1 MLCVRR
7 GIVRVKRGS
16 RSSSHQSLLR
26 RTFEC
31 DRTDLL
37 RNVFDR
43 SIDVELRLRITGSRS
58 RSAYRSK
65 VPSEAGTPGAC
76 AVRVVEWVYL
86 GLIVISSTP
95 SGTTL
100 SPKPTFALA
109 PAMAEHGQAALD
121 GRSRFCRANRMQ
133 ARDARRNAA
142 GHRSRSALV
151 RATPRLASIA
161 NYKLNSSHVEQRG
174 FLPFHVA
181 SMLHGAADRL
191 WKSLLTRN
199 LQHDATWNP

>member
-1 MLCVRR
+1 MP
-7 GIVRVKRGS
+7 RVQHSKLLFTQDLERAHALREKRHRQGEEGFT
-16 RSSSHQSLLR
+16 L
-26 RTFEC
+26 
-31 DRTDLL
+31 
-37 RNVFDR
+37 
-43 SIDVELRLRITGSRS
+43 VELRLRITGSRS

-65 VPSEAGTPGAC
+65 VSSEAGTPGAC

-133 ARDARRNAA
+133 ARDAR
-142 GHRSRSALV
+142 GTLPDIALE
-151 RATPRLASIA
+151 A
-161 NYKLNSSHVEQRG
+161 
-174 FLPFHVA
+174 
-181 SMLHGAADRL
+181 L
-191 WKSLLTRN
+191 WC
-199 LQHDATWNP
+199 AP

>member
-65 VPSEAGTPGAC
+65 VSSEAGTPGAC

-133 ARDARRNAA
+133 ARDARGTLPDIALEA
-142 GHRSRSALV
+142 LWCAPHPDSPPSRTIS
-151 RATPRLASIA
+151 SIHHTS
-161 NYKLNSSHVEQRG
+161 NSEDSSH
-174 FLPFHVA
+174 F
-181 SMLHGAADRL
+181 MLHLCCMELCCMEPPTDFG
-191 WKSLLTRN
+191 SLC
-199 LQHDATWNP
+199 